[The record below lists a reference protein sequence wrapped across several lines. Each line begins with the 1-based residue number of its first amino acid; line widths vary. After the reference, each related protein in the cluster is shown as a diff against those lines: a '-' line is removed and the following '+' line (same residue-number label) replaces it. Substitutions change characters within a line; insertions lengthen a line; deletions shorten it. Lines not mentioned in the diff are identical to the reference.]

1 MTMKKI
7 VRQVLA
13 VLFLAGVLSLGGGFL
28 FSVPAGA
35 DTTKTLPDGQTV
47 HQNEVLYNT
56 GAQMPSAEGIS
67 LQRFED
73 IWRNIAKATGF
84 SAFVMYDEAEEINA
98 YITIDNSG
106 NPWVVVQRGLLDLL
120 RTDDELA
127 GVLAHETGHGI
138 KEHVQKSAQR
148 NTGIAVAASVLS
160 HLLGAG
166 DLGNI
171 LIGGGAML
179 AINGYSREQEVEAD
193 DYAVEYSYKAGYS
206 PWGIYNAIERMA
218 DAGLVTPPS
227 GFNSHPPTE
236 RRMSRL
242 KAQAER
248 WEKSGTVTTKEKKD
262 TTVTDTGTVTKTGTS
277 TQTKQPAAKPAPAKT
292 PTVKSPQ
299 ANTSDQI
306 EVIDSYAI
314 SAGERNNLKILQRNG
329 VTKFNAGRYREA
341 LDIFTRAANGY
352 DGNYLAAYWAA
363 KSARKIGN
371 RTLTMNWIDKTLDI
385 NPEYVPAKQLRA
397 EYMK

>member
-1 MTMKKI
+1 MKKI

>member
-1 MTMKKI
+1 
-7 VRQVLA
+7 
-13 VLFLAGVLSLGGGFL
+13 
-28 FSVPAGA
+28 
-35 DTTKTLPDGQTV
+35 
-47 HQNEVLYNT
+47 
-56 GAQMPSAEGIS
+56 
-67 LQRFED
+67 
-73 IWRNIAKATGF
+73 
-84 SAFVMYDEAEEINA
+84 
-98 YITIDNSG
+98 
-106 NPWVVVQRGLLDLL
+106 
-120 RTDDELA
+120 
-127 GVLAHETGHGI
+127 
-138 KEHVQKSAQR
+138 
-148 NTGIAVAASVLS
+148 
-160 HLLGAG
+160 
-166 DLGNI
+166 
-171 LIGGGAML
+171 
-179 AINGYSREQEVEAD
+179 
-193 DYAVEYSYKAGYS
+193 
-206 PWGIYNAIERMA
+206 
-218 DAGLVTPPS
+218 
-227 GFNSHPPTE
+227 
-236 RRMSRL
+236 MSRL